1 MAVARMHA
9 RSASVALL
17 ALIAILV
24 TGCPGKEKLTAQGPY
39 AREVTEAIP
48 KIEKVTGL
56 KFKKQPVLERR
67 TRQQVND
74 FLIKQFEEERSQT
87 DLAAQQILL
96 RRLGLVAEDFDLR
109 AMMLDLYTE
118 QIVGFYDPATK
129 VLYVV
134 DGAKPE
140 ELGFVIEHEL
150 VHALQDQYTNLDS
163 LEHIRGDDD
172 RVLAA
177 QSVMEG
183 QATLVPLQSV
193 LGPAAQLPGGWDKV
207 RELIR
212 ENQGSMPKFAS
223 APPILQET
231 LLFPYLSGAEFMRG
245 YLDREPGTVPFGAKL
260 PVSSTQIMHPSAYF
274 GSTAEQPVS
283 ITLPP
288 LHGASSTYE
297 NDMGEFET
305 RLFLFQHLKDQS
317 ASILAAMGWAGDR
330 YAILKTPHGDGL
342 AWVTVWRSAVD
353 AGEFRTAMQKV
364 FAARYPNVQ
373 ATEGPQGTHLIASGR
388 SMVLSGGDVNGHPVI
403 VYVDVPAADRADI
416 LDLSK
421 IAIK

>member
-1 MAVARMHA
+1 MAVARVH
-9 RSASVALL
+9 RRGVSLALL
-17 ALIAILV
+17 ASLAFFAV
-24 TGCPGKEKLTAQGPY
+24 GCPGKEKLTAQGPY
-39 AREVTEAIP
+39 ARQVSEAIP

-67 TRQQVND
+67 TKEQVHD
-74 FLIKQFEEERSQT
+74 FLIKQFEEERSQA
-87 DLAAQQILL
+87 DLAAQQVLL

-109 AMMLDLYTE
+109 TLMLDLYTE

-140 ELGFVIEHEL
+140 ELSFVIEHEL

-183 QATLVPLQSV
+183 QATLVPLQAA
-193 LGPAAQLPGGWDKV
+193 LGPAAQLPGGWEKV

-212 ENQGSMPKFAS
+212 ENQGAMPKFAS

-245 YLDREPGTVPFGAKL
+245 FLDREPGKVPFGDAM
-260 PVSSTQIMHPSAYF
+260 PVSSTQILHPSAYF
-274 GSTAEQPVS
+274 GPAIEKPVA
-283 ITLPP
+283 IAIPALQ
-288 LHGASSTYE
+288 GATSTYE

-305 RLFLFQHLKDQS
+305 RLFLFEHLKDQN

-342 AWVTVWRSAVD
+342 AWITVWRSAVD

-364 FAARYPNVQ
+364 FTARYPNVQ
-373 ATEGPQGTHLIASGR
+373 ATEGAQGTHLIASGR
-388 SMVLSGGDVNGHPVI
+388 SMVLSGGDVGGHSVV
-403 VYVDVPAADRADI
+403 VYVDVPAADRADV
-416 LDLSK
+416 LDQSK
-421 IAIK
+421 IALK